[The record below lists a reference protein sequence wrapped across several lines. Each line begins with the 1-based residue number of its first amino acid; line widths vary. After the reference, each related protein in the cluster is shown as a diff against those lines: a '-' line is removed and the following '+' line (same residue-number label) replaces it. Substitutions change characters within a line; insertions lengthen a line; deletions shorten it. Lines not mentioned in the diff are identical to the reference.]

1 METKLNEILR
11 GEHPAALTVMTGL
24 GKRLYFPKGVPVQ
37 AGEAKRA
44 GCPFNA
50 TIGELK
56 GEDGKALPLPSMQE
70 TIVNLSSEESF
81 LYQAQGGRPDLRQA
95 WSDHISGEMPQ
106 SYSLPVACMGLTH
119 GLSICADLFVDPQ
132 TDVLLPSPRW
142 GNYDV
147 IFGMRPQGRIHNYT
161 VMEEAPDVRNSGF
174 NIKGIKRAIA
184 NIEQKGVLVLNIPS
198 NPVGYTPTSSEVEEL
213 LQAIEESTKP
223 MVIVLDEAYKG
234 MEWESSSVQGSIA
247 KSFGN
252 LDPKQFLVVKVDGAT
267 KELFFFGG
275 RIGFVTFLCNKKSAP
290 VLEEKVI
297 ASIRST
303 VSALP
308 SPSQAMVLRAL
319 RSDTLQHEVGEIRGL
334 LRRRY
339 ETLKRAMDERSV
351 PYFPF
356 NSAFFVLVRTPN
368 DAEQMRQYLL
378 TKGVGVVSVPSEQ
391 AIRVSYSTVSL
402 DKIPK
407 MISIIADALD
417 AFQEE

>member
-1 METKLNEILR
+1 METKLNAILKV
-11 GEHPAALTVMTGL
+11 EHPAALTVMTRL

-37 AGEAKRA
+37 AGQAKKA
-44 GCPFNA
+44 GCQFNA

-70 TIVNLSSEESF
+70 TIVHLSSEEAF

-95 WSDHISGEMPQ
+95 WSDHISGEMPA

-119 GLSICADLFVDPQ
+119 GLSICADLFVDEQ

-147 IFGMRPQGRIHNYT
+147 IFGMRPQGRIHNYS
-161 VMEEAPDVRNSGF
+161 VMEEAPDIRESRF
-174 NIKGIKRAIA
+174 NITGIKAAIA
-184 NIEQKGVLVLNIPS
+184 NIEHKGVLVLNIPS
-198 NPVGYTPTSSEVEEL
+198 NPVGYTPTSSEVDDL
-213 LQAIEESTKP
+213 IQAIEGATKP

-234 MEWESSSVQGSIA
+234 MEWEASSVQGSIA
-247 KSFGN
+247 KTFGN
-252 LDPKQFLVVKVDGAT
+252 LDPNQFLVVKVDGAT

-275 RIGFVTFLCNKKSAP
+275 RIGFVTFLCNEKAAP

-308 SPSQAMVLRAL
+308 SPSQAMVFRAL
-319 RSDTLQHEVGEIRGL
+319 QSETLQQEVGEIRGL

-339 ETLKRAMDERSV
+339 ETLKQAMDERSI

-356 NSAFFVLVRTPN
+356 NSAFFVLIRTPN
-368 DAEQMRQYLL
+368 DAEEMRQYLL

-391 AIRVSYSTVSL
+391 AIRVSYSTVSI
-402 DKIPK
+402 DKIPQ

-417 AFQEE
+417 AFRDQ